1 MLFLYGCCW
10 CKLFFREKKDIVICL
25 YSDNFYLFFIDVVD
39 FVDNDDDDNVDDD
52 DDVIDDDYDFLFK
65 DKEMKNESF
74 FKELNEIEKIIRKRK
89 IFDY

>member
-1 MLFLYGCCW
+1 M
-10 CKLFFREKKDIVICL
+10 
-25 YSDNFYLFFIDVVD
+25 VD

-52 DDVIDDDYDFLFK
+52 DDVIDDDYDFLIK
-65 DKEMKNESF
+65 DKGMKNESF